1 MNRSTNC
8 YRCAS
13 PPIQIA
19 LVELRSRVFR
29 TSSATLL
36 QPWDA
41 KKTLG
46 VKPSLVFD
54 DCTNLLM
61 GYSCTLL
68 SIKFFR
74 KNKLILLHYER
85 GMRNTL
91 SRYGLLWSR
100 EPWTPSYTSLCLLL
114 FIQPFCFT
122 FLFVYSNKIVWGEA
136 IDQNTQH
143 RSGGRRTSS
152 L

>member
-1 MNRSTNC
+1 MNRNTNC

-54 DCTNLLM
+54 YCTNLLM
-61 GYSCTLL
+61 GYIAARFLVSSFLGKTSSSCYIMNEECALHYPDMVCCDRVNLGPRPTLL
-68 SIKFFR
+68 FASYF
-74 KNKLILLHYER
+74 LSSSLLH
-85 GMRNTL
+85 L
-91 SRYGLLWSR
+91 SV
-100 EPWTPSYTSLCLLL
+100 CLL
-114 FIQPFCFT
+114 QQNNMR
-122 FLFVYSNKIVWGEA
+122 SR
-136 IDQNTQH
+136 NTQH
-143 RSGGRRTSS
+143 RSGGRRASS